1 MDFAEAMRH
10 AGGESF
16 IPAGALEDVRGY
28 MPHYLWINDHAEGWD
43 DSGYFMDQPG
53 QVRRFHCEMCNRE
66 WEEER
71 TGSRW
76 KVTYRQNEVTAC
88 PMCGG
93 KVIAKHM
100 GRGFFTLRHQM
111 DAVVYGRSHINPEAL
126 VAYAVHCER
135 DYGGADTDAPWTL
148 DTEGEVR
155 GIAVLICGEGAW
167 RYDRKVAEW
176 EINGGMA
183 PASYRWVAV
192 KSMNA
197 MNFGTYWLNSRPE
210 RVVLSDSLE
219 AAMEGTPFER
229 AWRDEYLMND
239 ANQDGLAA
247 LALIA
252 KYPCVEYL
260 TKLGCE
266 DFVCRKLRGQ
276 LPAGLINWRGRSMA
290 AVMRLSPSRLGEIKG
305 QRIPLTV
312 ETVAVLQVAEKCG
325 LRVGAKLAEKAGRAF
340 AHAGRYAVKALREA
354 LALFPD
360 SRQTKALKYIARQ
373 ANRATAGDIAD
384 YWQAVAELG
393 GTLAAGD
400 EAFPADF
407 WAAHDRIVA
416 RRRAARHVGYDAAIQ
431 KRYRRLDKKYGFTF
445 GGLVLRPAMSAAEV
459 IGEGEALHHCVAGY
473 VDKYAEGGTNI
484 FVLRRAVEPDTP
496 WRTVEIGKDGRVIQD
511 RGLYNDGAAR
521 GLMDSHYRQMLDLFW
536 AAWKERKTA

>member
-10 AGGESF
+10 AGGEGF

-28 MPHYLWINDHAEGWD
+28 MPRYLWINDHAEGWD

-53 QVRRFHCEMCNRE
+53 QVRRFHCEMCDRE

-76 KVTYRQNEVTAC
+76 KTTYRQNEAVAC

-93 KVIAKHM
+93 KVTAKHM
-100 GRGFFTLRHQM
+100 GRGFFTLRHQV
-111 DAVVYGRSHINPEAL
+111 DAVVYGRSFIHPEAL

-155 GIAVLICGEGAW
+155 GIAVLIYGEGAW

-176 EINGGMA
+176 EINGGMV

-197 MNFGTYWLNSRPE
+197 MNFGTYWLNGRPE

-229 AWRDEYLMND
+229 AWRDVYLMND
-239 ANQDGLAA
+239 GNMDGLKA
-247 LALIA
+247 LAMIA
-252 KYPCVEYL
+252 RYPCIEYL
-260 TKLGCE
+260 TKLGHE
-266 DFVCRKLRGQ
+266 DLVCRRLRG
-276 LPAGLINWRGRSMA
+276 LMPGGMVNWRGRDMA
-290 AVMRLSPSRLGEIKG
+290 SVLRLSRARLGELKG
-305 QRIPLTV
+305 QKIDLTP
-312 ETVAVLQVAEKCG
+312 ETLAVIQTADRYGVRL
-325 LRVGAKLAEKAGRAF
+325 GAKLAHQAGRAC
-340 AHAGRYAVKALREA
+340 ARDLKYAVARLREVM
-354 LALFPD
+354 ALFPD
-360 SRQTKALKYIARQ
+360 SRRAKALKYIARQ
-373 ANRATAGDIAD
+373 AGRASLGDMLD

-407 WAAHDRIVA
+407 WPAHDRIVK
-416 RRRAARHVGYDAAIQ
+416 RRRLARCAGYDAAIQ
-431 KRYRRLDKKYGFTF
+431 KRYKRLDRKYGFTF

-459 IGEGEALHHCVAGY
+459 IEEGEALHHCVATY

-496 WRTVEIGKDGRVIQD
+496 WRTVEIGKNGSVIQD

-521 GLMDSHYRQMLDLFW
+521 GLMDDHYRQALDLFW